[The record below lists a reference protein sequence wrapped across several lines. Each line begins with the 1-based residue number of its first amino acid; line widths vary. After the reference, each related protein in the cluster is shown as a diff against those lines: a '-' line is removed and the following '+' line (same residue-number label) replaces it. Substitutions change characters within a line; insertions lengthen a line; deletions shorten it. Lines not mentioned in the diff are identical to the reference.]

1 MSDPYKVL
9 GVSRNATD
17 DEIKKAYRALC
28 RKYHPDA
35 NINKPDADQA
45 AEKFTQ
51 VQQAYQQIMDERK
64 LGGASYGT
72 GYGYGGFEGSS
83 AASGGSYDEYALHIR
98 AAANY
103 INTRHFREAL
113 NVLSNIPQRTA
124 QWYYLSALANAG
136 IGNNFAAAEQAKTA
150 VSMEPENPVYRNLAA
165 NLGAG
170 AYRYDDLSGPYGGP
184 RGTGS
189 SCSDLCMA
197 NLCLNVVCNPCFNP
211 CGCC

>member
-9 GVSRNATD
+9 GVSRNAT
-17 DEIKKAYRALC
+17 
-28 RKYHPDA
+28 
-35 NINKPDADQA
+35 DADQA

-83 AASGGSYDEYALHIR
+83 AASGGSNDEYALHIR

-124 QWYYLSALANAG
+124 QWYYLSALANA
-136 IGNNFAAAEQAKTA
+136 
-150 VSMEPENPVYRNLAA
+150 
-165 NLGAG
+165 
-170 AYRYDDLSGPYGGP
+170 
-184 RGTGS
+184 
-189 SCSDLCMA
+189 C
-197 NLCLNVVCNPCFNP
+197 
-211 CGCC
+211 